1 MTRSEVIRFLKENKE
16 FFKKNYKV
24 NRIGLF
30 GSYARNENTEDSD
43 IDIIVDMPSSF
54 DSFFDLKEFL
64 EDGLNSKIDLGLE
77 KTLRQLIKNQ
87 IKNEII
93 YV

>member
-54 DSFFDLKEFL
+54 DSFFELKEYL
-64 EDGLNSKIDLGLE
+64 ENGLKAKIDLGLE
-77 KTLRQLIKNQ
+77 DTLRQLIREK
-87 IKNEII
+87 IRNEII